1 MRIQSARLLAL
12 SVAAVAATSGALAQ
26 QAGMIGPAFPPSAV
40 REQNFDAVFEVKVT
54 TMPSTPVLWNQ
65 TPDARWDAVVCNASK
80 SGRGAVKAESTAR
93 WGYLDPGVCTMFS
106 SVKDLELAT
115 VDADKEWTAKVYLR
129 ARR

>member
-1 MRIQSARLLAL
+1 MRFLSVRFLAL
-12 SVAAVAATSGALAQ
+12 SVAAAPATSGALAQ
-26 QAGMIGPAFPPSAV
+26 QVGMIGPSFAPSAV

-80 SGRGAVKAESTAR
+80 AGRGAVKAEPTAR

-115 VDADKEWTAKVYLR
+115 VDADKEWTAKVYLPAPR
-129 ARR
+129 